1 MEQIAIRN
9 LTFSYDGT
17 DEQSL
22 FDVSFEV
29 KKGAFAL
36 LIGESGCGKT
46 TLLKNLKSS
55 FMPSGKRKGDVFFDG
70 VSLDKMDERQ
80 QAAKIGFVRQNVDGA
95 QVTDKVWHELAFG
108 LESLGYSQEVMQK
121 KVAELSAF
129 FGLDYVFYHSVDTL
143 SGGQKQLVNLASVMA
158 MEPEIII
165 LDEPTSQLDPIAA
178 GDFFNIVKKINREL
192 GVTVLMTE
200 HRLEEAYPLCSQV
213 IVMEKGR
220 VCFSGEPR
228 QSVRFL
234 FEKKSSMYLAM
245 PTAARIYLEL
255 SDKEQNGLQ
264 KEDSRLEEKLPLDVG
279 EGSGWFEDFC
289 EEKGKMHF
297 QVDSVSDM
305 IHRDIHQENALQA
318 EELWFRYERQGK
330 DVLKACSIS
339 LKTGTVTAL
348 LGGNGTGK
356 STLLHVLSGHL
367 KAYNGKVSYGEKES
381 NLHIGMLF
389 QNPQV
394 MFAKKTVEEELRIS
408 MPAGYNNEEKERH
421 LNDIVKRFG
430 FKHLLGKH
438 PFDLSGGEM
447 QKLAL
452 AKLVL
457 EDADILLLDEPGK
470 GMDYAFKEEMGAL
483 LRELAKSGKT
493 ILLVSHDVEFC
504 ARFADQCGLFFDGHI
519 ISLEESRNFFC
530 QNVFYTT
537 ATRRICR
544 ECMKEA
550 VVMEDVLQA
559 FGGKQV
565 EVRQEE
571 ENVISAGRR
580 MTEAGTEEKMLVK
593 EEMTAQEIKNLESCM
608 AEMESRKEETCMIME
623 PPNEKEYKKN
633 SERLIKKRRHGF
645 TTFFIFFLL
654 MPATIYVGEV
664 FLHQR
669 KYYFISLLLVLE
681 AIASFFFSF
690 ERRKPK
696 IREIMVVATLCAITV
711 AGRAAFYMVPNV
723 KPMAALVILSGVSLG
738 GEIGFL
744 VGAFSMLVSNI
755 FFGQGPW
762 TPWQMFAMG
771 ILGFL
776 AGVIF
781 RKDMPLTKKKII
793 GLCVF
798 GFLSVVIFYGGIMNP
813 ASVIMYQDNVNVEM
827 IIAACGMGLPF
838 DVIYGASTAVFLLIG
853 AKPILEKLG
862 RVKKKYGFETE
873 KGVQ

>member
-22 FDVSFEV
+22 IDVSFEV
-29 KKGAFAL
+29 KKGSFAL

-55 FMPSGKRKGDVFFDG
+55 FMPSGKRKGDVFFEG

-80 QAAKIGFVRQNVDGA
+80 QAAKIGFVRQNVEGA

-108 LESLGYSQEVMQK
+108 LESLGYPQEVMQK

-129 FGLDYVFYHSVDTL
+129 FGLDHVFYHSVDTL

-264 KEDSRLEEKLPLDVG
+264 KEDSRLEKKLPLDVG

-305 IHRDIHQENALQA
+305 VHRDIHQENALQA

-408 MPAGYNNEEKERH
+408 MPAGYNSEEKEKY

-550 VVMEDVLQA
+550 VVMEDVLLA
-559 FGGKQV
+559 FGEKTL
-565 EVRQEE
+565 EVRSEE
-571 ENVISAGRR
+571 ENAILSEER
-580 MTEAGTEEKMLVK
+580 MTAGETEERVAAEGDVTFGDTEERIIYKGEMIAQEVK
-593 EEMTAQEIKNLESCM
+593 ET
-608 AEMESRKEETCMIME
+608 
-623 PPNEKEYKKN
+623 KKM
-633 SERLIKKRRHGF
+633 KHGF
-645 TTFFIFFLL
+645 MTFLIFFLL

-781 RKDMPLTKKKII
+781 RKDMPLTRKKII

-798 GFLSVVIFYGGIMNP
+798 GFLSVVIFYGGIMNL

-838 DVIYGASTAVFLLIG
+838 DVIHGASTAVFLLIG

-862 RVKKKYGFETE
+862 RVKKKYGFDVENR
-873 KGVQ
+873 VQ